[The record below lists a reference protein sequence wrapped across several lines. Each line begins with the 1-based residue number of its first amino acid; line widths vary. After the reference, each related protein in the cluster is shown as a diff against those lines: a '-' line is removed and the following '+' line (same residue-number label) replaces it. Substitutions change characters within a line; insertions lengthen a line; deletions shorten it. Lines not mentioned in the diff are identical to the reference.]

1 MRRIQES
8 FENEP
13 QKEVEQKK
21 IAIVVDD
28 ANSMQCEFFQDHL
41 VQSFF

>member
-1 MRRIQES
+1 MNLGKKWNR
-8 FENEP
+8 
-13 QKEVEQKK
+13 KK
-21 IAIVVDD
+21 IAIVADD